1 MKAKKVLAWHW
12 TDGRELRD
20 GQPLVVGKLYKH
32 DGPLVMCESGYHAS
46 VDIVDALGYAPG
58 FTVSR
63 VECSGEIE
71 SQDDKMVC
79 TRRKV
84 LWTVNARRAVLAWSV
99 RVATD
104 TVKAVKK
111 VYKDKAWNVW
121 ADLWISGKDRTAAAA
136 NAAYAAHYAAAAGY
150 AGYAAANAGYAAANA
165 ADAAYAAANAAHAAH
180 AAAAANAAYAAA
192 YAAANAAANAATPPP
207 TPPPTPPTP
216 PATPPPTP
224 PPRGRRKKSIRVGSY
239 LLSRKR
245 ESYDRAFSCRLYD
258 YRRFM
263 LGAGEVCG
271 PQVMCES
278 GCTRALIS

>member
-12 TDGRELRD
+12 TDGRKLRD

-136 NAAYAAHYAAAAGY
+136 HA
-150 AGYAAANAGYAAANA
+150 AGYAAANA
-165 ADAAYAAANAAHAAH
+165 ANAAANAAHAA
-180 AAAAANAAYAAA
+180 NAAD
-192 YAAANAAANAATPPP
+192 YAAANAAAATPPP
-207 TPPPTPPTP
+207 TPPPRRRQRRPRRPRRR
-216 PATPPPTP
+216 PTP
-224 PPRGRRKKSIRVGSY
+224 PPRRRQRRRLRRRRRRQRRRLRRRQRRRQGEGE
-239 LLSRKR
+239 RKIFALARICYR
-245 ESYDRAFSCRLYD
+245 ESEKVMIELLVVVSMRWTMKRRSKRFTTAYPASAQEVSCVSRL
-258 YRRFM
+258 
-263 LGAGEVCG
+263 
-271 PQVMCES
+271 P
-278 GCTRALIS
+278 